1 MATTPAAAATETV
14 SVVQSLS
21 IPVSPSSKFDFT
33 APQAWP
39 QWRKRFERFMSVSG
53 QNMKPDEEKIN
64 ILMYVLGEEAEEVML
79 QFNPQPAT
87 FSQTL
92 NAFENHF
99 IPRRNIIFERYKF
112 NTRIQ
117 QQGEPI
123 ECFITS
129 LHSLAEHCQY
139 GQLKEELI
147 RDRIVVGMQD
157 RRTSERLQ
165 LKATLTLSECVLEAK
180 QAELQANQSRELQ
193 CSIQISRG
201 ATSGTMTSAVA
212 GLNVAQ
218 NRGRSVAK
226 QNFSPA
232 NGGRGPNL
240 QNKCQFCGLVSHPR
254 EQCPANK
261 STCRSCKKQG
271 HWAVVCRS
279 NKVRSIQTENLDDSS
294 TTMNDSCLNCN
305 SHNHVPQDNQFLGS
319 IQVNHISEKEW
330 VVPLEILEIAKK
342 FNFMIDSGADIT
354 GVPVKLLNEDILQ
367 CLSRT
372 NRNVTGPSGESLNVL
387 GILNATLCGFNKR
400 CQTDIYVIEQ
410 LCKPILGRSEIKK
423 LSKDLV
429 IADALSRCFPDSEIP
444 EDDELV
450 HETDVYVNLLTSS
463 FEVKAYLMD
472 QIKQEQNQDLICK
485 TLREYTRDGWPSN
498 KNLIKP
504 EILPYFQYRFKI
516 SECDGYLLRGTRLKI
531 PKPLQSKI
539 IGFIHQ
545 GHQGI
550 VKCRARA
557 KSAVW
562 WLGLSTEIENLVRN
576 CPQCVEHRINKREP
590 FVKDSFPERPWQK
603 VAIDLLKLDGF
614 WYMIVVDYFSRYFEI
629 FKLTSLTSTVVIT
642 KLKELFSRFGIP
654 EVVRSDN
661 GSQFR
666 HEFQEFAKCYDFK
679 FITSS
684 PYFSQSNGCVEASV
698 KTAKNLIKKGGDM
711 YLSLLDY
718 RTTPLENGFSPAEL
732 MFNHKIRSHLPVLP
746 KVLNQKVDTSPI
758 FRREERYRNKMS
770 NNYNKRHRVKELSNL
785 RIDDSVWV
793 TDLKLYGKVIK
804 KLDEPRSYLIET
816 NSGIFRRNRWHL
828 IPARYHHF
836 VPNNFE
842 YHSCQPE
849 PVTPALSDG
858 STPTNNVADRESDS
872 ENVLTDGNI
881 VNHRFSSGFANG
893 DSARGNLETSVSGNR
908 GDSDVRSRPVRN
920 INRPV
925 YLNDFVTDF

>member
-201 ATSGTMTSAVA
+201 ATSGTMTSDVA

-226 QNFSPA
+226 QNFTPA

-387 GILNATLCGFNKR
+387 GI
-400 CQTDIYVIEQ
+400 
-410 LCKPILGRSEIKK
+410 
-423 LSKDLV
+423 
-429 IADALSRCFPDSEIP
+429 
-444 EDDELV
+444 
-450 HETDVYVNLLTSS
+450 
-463 FEVKAYLMD
+463 
-472 QIKQEQNQDLICK
+472 
-485 TLREYTRDGWPSN
+485 
-498 KNLIKP
+498 
-504 EILPYFQYRFKI
+504 
-516 SECDGYLLRGTRLKI
+516 
-531 PKPLQSKI
+531 
-539 IGFIHQ
+539 
-545 GHQGI
+545 
-550 VKCRARA
+550 
-557 KSAVW
+557 
-562 WLGLSTEIENLVRN
+562 
-576 CPQCVEHRINKREP
+576 
-590 FVKDSFPERPWQK
+590 
-603 VAIDLLKLDGF
+603 
-614 WYMIVVDYFSRYFEI
+614 
-629 FKLTSLTSTVVIT
+629 
-642 KLKELFSRFGIP
+642 
-654 EVVRSDN
+654 
-661 GSQFR
+661 
-666 HEFQEFAKCYDFK
+666 
-679 FITSS
+679 
-684 PYFSQSNGCVEASV
+684 
-698 KTAKNLIKKGGDM
+698 
-711 YLSLLDY
+711 
-718 RTTPLENGFSPAEL
+718 
-732 MFNHKIRSHLPVLP
+732 
-746 KVLNQKVDTSPI
+746 
-758 FRREERYRNKMS
+758 
-770 NNYNKRHRVKELSNL
+770 
-785 RIDDSVWV
+785 
-793 TDLKLYGKVIK
+793 
-804 KLDEPRSYLIET
+804 
-816 NSGIFRRNRWHL
+816 FRRNRWHL

-908 GDSDVRSRPVRN
+908 GD
-920 INRPV
+920 
-925 YLNDFVTDF
+925 